1 MINNYKSKNEKN
13 KIFDCITFFD
23 ENLLVNARFEI
34 LNDVV
39 DYFIICESAF
49 DHKGK
54 AKKINFKLLNKKFE
68 NKIRHI
74 VINENFP
81 NLKDGWSAESYQREK
96 IQEGLK
102 DASSN
107 DLIMYSDSDEIP
119 NPKIIKSISLKK
131 KYAIFLQKV
140 YVYKINVFNENET
153 PWEGTRICK
162 KKDLKSFT
170 HLRKKIRSKNLKKSF
185 FKFYIEK
192 NIELITEG
200 GWHFNNMY
208 HSSIISKK
216 LQTFQHSQFNQKKYS
231 DEEEIKKRILN
242 LEDLYNRNHKYKKVN
257 IDDSY
262 PEFIR
267 LNQKIFK
274 EFIS

>member
-39 DYFIICESAF
+39 DHFIICESAF

-81 NLKDGWSAESYQREK
+81 NLRDGWSVESYQREK

>member
-1 MINNYKSKNEKN
+1 MNKN
-13 KIFDCITFFD
+13 KIYDCITFFD

-34 LNDVV
+34 LDDVV

-49 DHKGK
+49 DHRGR
-54 AKKINFKLLNKKFE
+54 KKNINFKLINKKFK

-81 NLKDGWSAESYQREK
+81 NLKDGWSVESYQREK
-96 IQEGLK
+96 IQDCLS
-102 DASSN
+102 DAAHN

-119 NPKIIKSISLKK
+119 NPKILKNISLKK
-131 KYAIFLQKV
+131 KYAIFLQKFF
-140 YVYKINVFNENET
+140 VYKINVFNKNET

-170 HLRKKIRSKNLKKSF
+170 HLRKKILSKNLKKSF
-185 FKFYIEK
+185 IKFYIEK
-192 NIELITEG
+192 NIELLPDG

-208 HSSIISKK
+208 DPKIISRK
-216 LQTFQHSQFNQKKYS
+216 LKTFQHNEFSKERYS
-231 DEEEIKKRILN
+231 NEEEIKKRISN
-242 LEDLYNRNHKYKKVN
+242 LEDLFERNHKYEKVK
-257 IDDSY
+257 IDNSY

-267 LNQKIFK
+267 MNQDIFK
-274 EFIS
+274 EFIL

>member
-1 MINNYKSKNEKN
+1 MINNYKLKNKKN

-34 LNDVV
+34 LNEVV

-49 DHKGK
+49 DHKGN

-81 NLKDGWSAESYQREK
+81 NLKDCWSVESYQREK

-119 NPKIIKSISLKK
+119 NPKIIKNISLKK
-131 KYAIFLQKV
+131 KYAVFLQKF

-216 LQTFQHSQFNQKKYS
+216 LQTFQHSEFSQKKYS

-242 LEDLYNRNHKYKKVN
+242 LEDLFNRNHKYEKVK
-257 IDDSY
+257 IDESY

>member
-81 NLKDGWSAESYQREK
+81 NLKDGWSVESYQREK

-119 NPKIIKSISLKK
+119 NPKIIKNISLKK
-131 KYAIFLQKV
+131 KYAVFLQKF